1 MARHSHW
8 HNIQIT
14 KGKADA
20 KRAAS
25 FTKLARE
32 ITISAR
38 EKGGD
43 PEMNARLRAAID
55 RAREASMPK
64 DNIDRAIQRG
74 VGGGDGGILETLTYE
89 GYGPGGSALIIE
101 CVTDNRNRSANEV
114 KHLLSKNGGTMAAAG
129 AVTYSFT
136 RLAAFRASLPFSERR
151 DEVELGLIEAGAT
164 QIDEVGEHLEIF
176 AEPNTFSAVADALRK
191 AELDVSAAEFSWI
204 PKTTIEVDAATSQ
217 AVLDLIEALEA
228 DDDVSRVFHNLA

>member
-32 ITISAR
+32 ITVSAR
-38 EKGGD
+38 EKGAD
-43 PEMNARLRAAID
+43 PEMNARLRVAID

-74 VGGGDGGILETLTYE
+74 TGGGDGGALETLTYE
-89 GYGPGGSALIIE
+89 GYGPGGTALVIE

-114 KHLLSKNGGTMAAAG
+114 KHLLSKHGGTIAAAG
-129 AVTYSFT
+129 AVTYQFDRVALFHAT
-136 RLAAFRASLPFSERR
+136 ALPAERC
-151 DEVELGLIEAGAT
+151 DALELSLIEAGAT
-164 QIDEVGEHLEIF
+164 QIEEVAQGIEVLADPSAYAAI
-176 AEPNTFSAVADALRK
+176 AEAFRAAGIVPTS
-191 AELDVSAAEFSWI
+191 AEFAWI
-204 PKTTIEVDAATSQ
+204 PRTTMEANDATAQ
-217 AVLDLIEALEA
+217 ALFDLIEVLEA